1 MDTAIRFLPLPHS
14 GGSPGHP
21 APVDMT
27 HSAAPPCPF
36 PMHRLSHTL
45 AARRAALG
53 GAALLILVLAGFA
66 VWAAHANKQ
75 AVDDVQRLETA
86 SDAYQTARHA
96 VAQEH
101 LAAVRYQLDVD
112 DKQVTQL
119 MSARATLL
127 QALATV
133 ARLDGPAD
141 GGTVSDILARNR
153 DALSSFFNMKALILN
168 GGSVQRIVD
177 TSQFEMQPTFDS
189 MTATLDRA
197 GRQHRKQALA
207 SLARARNTQ
216 QVVLVT
222 TAITIILGLLLLT
235 TASAAMLFRERLE
248 RVRQREIERL
258 KQAALTDSLTG
269 LGNHRA
275 FEEALVRELTDAHE
289 TGEPLS
295 LALLDLDGLKQTND
309 LHGHHAGDE
318 CIRALAA
325 TLEQAGDGT
334 TGFRIG
340 GDEFA
345 LIVRGRRAV
354 DAMYLVQRLQSRM
367 TEAAGDRPVGASAG
381 VAEAVDGISRDALI
395 RHADLAL
402 VQTKRSHRRCLL
414 FNEALEPMMAAADAQ
429 AAEVDAVAVAL
440 ARAVDAKDGFTH
452 SHCEAVSEL
461 CGLIGQELGL
471 SPERVAQLR
480 LAGLLHDVGTLGVAD
495 EVMQKA
501 GSLDEHELE
510 MARSHVRLGHAM
522 VSAAGHPIEAEWVL
536 HHHERIDG
544 TGYPMS
550 LAGDQIPLESRIL
563 FVADAFEAMT
573 TERPYRAARTAEQ
586 ALEEIDA
593 HAGTQFDAGCVD
605 ALARVLR
612 GHELHEAA

>member
-1 MDTAIRFLPLPHS
+1 
-14 GGSPGHP
+14 
-21 APVDMT
+21 
-27 HSAAPPCPF
+27 
-36 PMHRLSHTL
+36 MHRLSHTL
-45 AARRAALG
+45 AARRTGLA
-53 GAALLILVLAGFA
+53 GAALLILILAGFA

-75 AVDDVQRLETA
+75 AVDNVQRLETA
-86 SDAYQTARHA
+86 SDAYQAARHA

-101 LAAVRYQLDVD
+101 LAALRYQLDGNDVHVAELETAR
-112 DKQVTQL
+112 VTL
-119 MSARATLL
+119 V

-133 ARLDGPAD
+133 ARL
-141 GGTVSDILARNR
+141 GGAQDTRTVSAVLARNR
-153 DALSSFFNMKALILN
+153 YALERFNAMHDLIFN
-168 GGSVQRIVD
+168 SGDINQIVPI
-177 TSQFEMQPTFDS
+177 SQNQMQPAFDDI
-189 MTATLDRA
+189 TATLDRA
-197 GRQHRKQALA
+197 GRAHRQEALA
-207 SLARARNTQ
+207 SLSTARNTQ
-216 QVVLVT
+216 RVVLVT

-275 FEEALVRELTDAHE
+275 FEEALVRDLTAALE
-289 TGEPLS
+289 AGEPLS

-309 LHGHHAGDE
+309 IHGHQAGDE
-318 CIRALAA
+318 CIRALAT
-325 TLEQAGDGT
+325 TLEQAGSGT
-334 TGFRIG
+334 SGFRIG

-367 TEAAGDRPVGASAG
+367 AEAAGDRPVAASAG
-381 VAEAVDGISRDALI
+381 VAEAVDGISRDTLI

-402 VQTKRSHRRCLL
+402 IQTKRSHRRCLL
-414 FNEALEPMMAAADAQ
+414 FNEALEPMMAAADARSG
-429 AAEVDAVAVAL
+429 EVDAVAVAL
-440 ARAVDAKDGFTH
+440 GRAVDAKDGFIH

-471 SPERVAQLR
+471 RPERVAQLR

-495 EVMQKA
+495 AVMQKP
-501 GSLDEHELE
+501 GPLDAHELQ
-510 MARSHVRLGHAM
+510 MAQSHVRLGHAM
-522 VSAAGHPIEAEWVL
+522 VSAAEHPIEAEWIL

-544 TGYPMS
+544 AGYPMG
-550 LAGDQIPLESRIL
+550 LEGDQIPLESRIL

-573 TERPYRAARTAEQ
+573 TARPYRAARSAEQ
-586 ALEEIDA
+586 ALQELEA
-593 HAGTQFDAGCVD
+593 HAGTQFDAECVH

-612 GHELHEAA
+612 GHELQDAA